1 MKMDDSKIQR
11 LKELQDLYQSD
22 ALTQNEF
29 EKMKAEI
36 LSEDLKTTDPLSKRM
51 VEAKKVVPTKQI
63 QKRSKKSHKIRNIGL
78 LIILIGLVSAGGYAY
93 LNQQDDVK
101 KSSSVTHQKSASTSR
116 AATRSKTKVKSKPRE
131 NNREESHET
140 SSSSS
145 QSSKFAQDDDAV
157 EMFHSL
163 DQKQQLGAMYSF
175 AALKDQSDTSWSD
188 SSIISADL
196 NTEQQIILSPVP
208 GDARIVLIDN
218 YDETFDY
225 EIYHVDSVVDKGTVS
240 TTQLNSI
247 AQNDTQINTWASSI
261 RMKDADE

>member
-1 MKMDDSKIQR
+1 MDDSKIQR

-163 DQKQQLGAMYSF
+163 DQKQ
-175 AALKDQSDTSWSD
+175 
-188 SSIISADL
+188 
-196 NTEQQIILSPVP
+196 
-208 GDARIVLIDN
+208 
-218 YDETFDY
+218 
-225 EIYHVDSVVDKGTVS
+225 
-240 TTQLNSI
+240 
-247 AQNDTQINTWASSI
+247 
-261 RMKDADE
+261 